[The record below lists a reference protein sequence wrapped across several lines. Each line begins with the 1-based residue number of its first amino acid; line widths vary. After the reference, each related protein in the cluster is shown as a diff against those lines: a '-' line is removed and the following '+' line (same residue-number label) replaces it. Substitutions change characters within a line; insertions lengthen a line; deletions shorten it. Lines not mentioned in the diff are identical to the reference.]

1 MSDSIT
7 RRGLRVSTGGT
18 AGPYIMVPVD
28 QLDKVCGLLDRRQ
41 VKYWVEANV
50 ISLDGEPEVAFLN
63 LGLKGNAAL
72 VQSILDEERS

>member
-7 RRGLRVSTGGT
+7 RRGLRVSSGGT

-41 VKYWVEANV
+41 VKYWVEANAV
-50 ISLDGEPEVAFLN
+50 SLDGKPAITVVN
-63 LGLKGNAAL
+63 LGLRGKADL
-72 VQSILDEERS
+72 VQSILDEVQ